1 MEVSISLYG
10 NLAHYLPQGG
20 NRSSF
25 TRSVAD
31 GSTVADLLRDLDLAT
46 KVSVVVV
53 VNDRA
58 ADRGYILRAHDKI
71 SLFRPSGG
79 G

>member
-1 MEVSISLYG
+1 MEVSISLFG
-10 NLAHYLPQGG
+10 NLGHYLPQGG

-25 TRSVAD
+25 TKSLTD
-31 GSTVADLLRDLDLAT
+31 GTTVADLLQDLNLAG

-58 ADRGYILRAHDKI
+58 VDMNHVLKANDRIGV
-71 SLFRPSGG
+71 FRPSGG